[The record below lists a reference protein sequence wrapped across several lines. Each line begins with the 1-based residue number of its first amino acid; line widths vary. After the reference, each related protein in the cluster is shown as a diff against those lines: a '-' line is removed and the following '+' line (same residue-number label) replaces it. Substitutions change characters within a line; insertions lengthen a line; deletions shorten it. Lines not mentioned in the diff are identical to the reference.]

1 MKIKLVNTATLLM
14 FFAFLSCNQSE
25 KKEEK
30 TESSKYQPQPFVEVK
45 HIIKSMCV
53 NLYVITL
60 VLRKYLV
67 LRNKISL

>member
-1 MKIKLVNTATLLM
+1 MKIKLVNTTTLLM

-30 TESSKYQPQPFVEVK
+30 SESLKCQPQPLVEVK